1 MSNLSLWERE
11 SFYSTQDV
19 IIVGGGFMGL
29 WTALSLKQKNRL
41 LKITILEKNITP
53 LGASTRNA
61 GFSCFGSP
69 TEILSDIENLGLNET
84 LEIVKMRF
92 DGIEKIKNTFESEK
106 YHLQIIH
113 DEHIQI
119 RNFKMF
125 KKWKFLVTKCTQKK
139 LIFFKCWP

>member
-84 LEIVKMRF
+84 LEIVKMR
-92 DGIEKIKNTFESEK
+92 
-106 YHLQIIH
+106 QICRIS
-113 DEHIQI
+113 
-119 RNFKMF
+119 
-125 KKWKFLVTKCTQKK
+125 
-139 LIFFKCWP
+139 